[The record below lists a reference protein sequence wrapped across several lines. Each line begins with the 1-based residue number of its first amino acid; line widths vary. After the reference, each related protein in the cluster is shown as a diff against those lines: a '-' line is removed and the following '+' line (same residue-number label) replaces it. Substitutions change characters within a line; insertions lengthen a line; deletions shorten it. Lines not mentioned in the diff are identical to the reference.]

1 MRLAQRRLLECLAWF
16 DDAARQRHLSAVP
29 SERARAKREHD
40 VRTPG
45 DGKHQQQP
53 GRIADAGMIESFWPL
68 TARLRRQERLR
79 RRARERSLQPGRKT
93 RAGNQALLESDVV
106 LAVGAYLLPQ
116 TRVFAPWILF
126 VGVVIAF
133 VIEGV
138 RIVPQQHAYV
148 VERLGR
154 FYEVLEPGLN
164 LIIPFL
170 DRIAYTHSLKEV
182 PLDVP
187 EQVCITKDNTQLAV
201 DGILYY
207 QVTDPRL
214 ASYGSA
220 NYIAAISQL
229 AQTTLRSVIGKME
242 LDKTFESREDINR
255 HIVASLDEAGR
266 NWGIKVL
273 RYEIKSLT
281 PPEAILRSM
290 QAQITAEREK
300 RALIAK
306 SEGQRQQE
314 INLAD
319 GEKQAAVLKSEGDKQ
334 AAINKAQGE
343 ATAIRVIAEA
353 NAAGVRAVAEAIGDK
368 GGMDAAN
375 LKVAQQYV
383 DAFANLAKASNT
395 LIIPGNVADIG
406 SFVASAM
413 TVLDKARPAKA

>member
-1 MRLAQRRLLECLAWF
+1 MAIHSKSPRSGPPDLAGAAAAVAAGLAHRGGISMF
-16 DDAARQRHLSAVP
+16 GKLIVVAV
-29 SERARAKREHD
+29 
-40 VRTPG
+40 VG
-45 DGKHQQQP
+45 
-53 GRIADAGMIESFWPL
+53 
-68 TARLRRQERLR
+68 
-79 RRARERSLQPGRKT
+79 
-93 RAGNQALLESDVV
+93 
-106 LAVGAYLLPQ
+106 VGAYPLPQ
-116 TRVFAPWILF
+116 TRGFAPWILF
-126 VGVVIAF
+126 IGVVVAF

-154 FYEVLEPGLN
+154 FHEALEPGLN

-300 RALIAK
+300 RAVIAT
-306 SEGQRQQE
+306 SEGKRQQE
-314 INLAD
+314 INIAD
-319 GEKQAAVLKSEGDKQ
+319 GQRQ
-334 AAINKAQGE
+334 AAILQSEGQKQAQINKAAGE
-343 ATAIRVIAEA
+343 AQAIRLIAEA
-353 NAAGVRAVAEAIGDK
+353 NAAAVHAVGEAISGK
-368 GGMDAAN
+368 GGMSAAN
-375 LKVAQQYV
+375 LKVAELYV
-383 DAFANLAKASNT
+383 SAFANLAKQSNT
-395 LIIPGNVADIG
+395 LIIPANVADLG
-406 SFVASAM
+406 GFVATAM
-413 TVLDKARPAKA
+413 TVLDKARTARA

>member
-1 MRLAQRRLLECLAWF
+1 MFWKLAIAIGLAVV
-16 DDAARQRHLSAVP
+16 AAVVPELS
-29 SERARAKREHD
+29 R
-40 VRTPG
+40 
-45 DGKHQQQP
+45 
-53 GRIADAGMIESFWPL
+53 FWPW
-68 TARLRRQERLR
+68 
-79 RRARERSLQPGRKT
+79 
-93 RAGNQALLESDVV
+93 V
-106 LAVGAYLLPQ
+106 LV
-116 TRVFAPWILF
+116 I
-126 VGVVIAF
+126 GVIVAF

-138 RIVPQQHAYV
+138 RIVPQQSAWV

-154 FYEVLEPGLN
+154 FHGVLEPGLN

-170 DRIAYTHSLKEV
+170 DRVGYVHSLKEV

-187 EQVCITKDNTQLAV
+187 EQVCITKDNTQLGV

-214 ASYGSA
+214 ASYGSS

-229 AQTTLRSVIGKME
+229 AQTTLRSEIGKME
-242 LDKTFESREDINR
+242 LDKTFESRDEINR
-255 HIVASLDEAGR
+255 QIVASLDEAGR

-290 QAQITAEREK
+290 QQQITAEREK

-306 SEGQRQQE
+306 SEGERQQE
-314 INLAD
+314 INVAD
-319 GEKQAAVLKSEGDKQ
+319 GEKQAAVLRSEGDKQ

-353 NAAGVRAVAEAIGDK
+353 TAAGVRSVAEAMSEK

-375 LKVAQQYV
+375 LKVAQQYI
-383 DAFANLAKASNT
+383 DAFGLLANKSNT
-395 LIIPGNVADIG
+395 MIVPANAGDIAG
-406 SFVASAM
+406 FVATAM
-413 TVLDKARPAKA
+413 AVLDKARQAQSAAKAQ

>member
-1 MRLAQRRLLECLAWF
+1 ML
-16 DDAARQRHLSAVP
+16 V
-29 SERARAKREHD
+29 KI
-40 VRTPG
+40 V
-45 DGKHQQQP
+45 
-53 GRIADAGMIESFWPL
+53 IA
-68 TARLRRQERLR
+68 
-79 RRARERSLQPGRKT
+79 
-93 RAGNQALLESDVV
+93 
-106 LAVGAYLLPQ
+106 
-116 TRVFAPWILF
+116 
-126 VGVVIAF
+126 VVIAIGAALLTHSATATIATF
-133 VIEGV
+133 LVAMMIVLVIEGV
-138 RIVPQQHAYV
+138 RIVPQQSAWV

-154 FYEVLEPGLN
+154 FHSTLDPGLN

-170 DRIAYTHSLKEV
+170 DRVAYVHSLKEV

-220 NYIAAISQL
+220 NYLMAVSQL
-229 AQTTLRSVIGKME
+229 AQTTLRSEIGKME
-242 LDKTFESREDINR
+242 LDKTFESRDEINR
-255 HIVASLDEAGR
+255 QIVHALDEAGR

-281 PPEAILRSM
+281 PPETILRAM

-319 GEKQAAVLKSEGDKQ
+319 GEKQAAVLRSEGEKQ
-334 AAINKAQGE
+334 AAINKAQGD
-343 ATAIRVIAEA
+343 ATAIRVIADA
-353 NAAGVRAVAEAIGDK
+353 TAAGVRAVAEAIGDK
-368 GGMDAAN
+368 GGLEAAN

-383 DAFANLAKASNT
+383 EAFANLAKTTNT
-395 LIIPGNVADIG
+395 LILPTNVAD
-406 SFVASAM
+406 VAGVVATAM
-413 TVLDKARPAKA
+413 TVLERTRQAPAVAKG